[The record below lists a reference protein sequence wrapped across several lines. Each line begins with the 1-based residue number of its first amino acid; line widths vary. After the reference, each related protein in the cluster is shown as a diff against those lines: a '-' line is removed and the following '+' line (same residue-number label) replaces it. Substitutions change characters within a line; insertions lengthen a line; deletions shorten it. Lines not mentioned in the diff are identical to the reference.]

1 MHRTERGTHFSTEEI
16 CAALNYCYEGYIIP
30 FQLPV
35 DFAASML
42 RVESVDLSASLF
54 VREKKQIVALALIAR
69 RGRNSRLAAFAVAPQ
84 QRGTG
89 LGKWLLGEAL
99 AQAKARSDAA
109 MDLEV
114 IIGNTAAERL
124 YEGMGFERVCRLR
137 GYLRREKRGER
148 REEKGSGLVE

>member
-1 MHRTERGTHFSTEEI
+1 
-16 CAALNYCYEGYIIP
+16 
-30 FQLPV
+30 
-35 DFAASML
+35 
-42 RVESVDLSASLF
+42 
-54 VREKKQIVALALIAR
+54 KKQIVALALIAR
-69 RGRNSRLAAFAVAPQ
+69 RGHNSRLAAFAVAPQ
-84 QRGTG
+84 QRGAG

-99 AQAKARSDAA
+99 AQTKARSDAA

-148 REEKGSGLVE
+148 REEKGSGLVEVDVSEVAQAILNEQRPWPWQQSAASVIQSALPVRGWRWRSAFT